1 MKVLQNLAMAQ
12 MIYKVEAFWDVETAV
27 WVATSEDIPGLVT
40 EAETIEAL
48 MQKLRS
54 IVPEMILLNRL
65 VTPDT
70 DSIALQLTSHRQELI
85 EVAS

>member
-1 MKVLQNLAMAQ
+1 MAQ
-12 MIYKVEAFWDVETAV
+12 MIYKVEAFWDVEAAV

-54 IVPEMILLNRL
+54 IVLELILLNRL

-70 DSIALQLTSHRQELI
+70 DSIELQLTSHRQELI

>member
-1 MKVLQNLAMAQ
+1 MAKI
-12 MIYKVEAFWDVETAV
+12 IYKVKAFWDAETAV
-27 WVATSEDIPGLVT
+27 WVATSEDIPGLAT

-54 IVPEMILLNRL
+54 IIPEFIILNRL

-70 DSIALQLTSHRQELI
+70 NSIALQLTSHRQELI